1 MLLLLLVLVR
11 MINVIDVIISCEMI
25 SVIGMLF
32 LFILVNVV
40 GSRFFCVVIYILWEG
55 LIIQEVIFVRI
66 FSNSSVEIMWIV
78 YLIFGVIWDIR
89 MVKVCIIFVERLI
102 LLFGMIIVIDKLLI
116 EFK

>member
-1 MLLLLLVLVR
+1 
-11 MINVIDVIISCEMI
+11 MINVIEVIISCEMI